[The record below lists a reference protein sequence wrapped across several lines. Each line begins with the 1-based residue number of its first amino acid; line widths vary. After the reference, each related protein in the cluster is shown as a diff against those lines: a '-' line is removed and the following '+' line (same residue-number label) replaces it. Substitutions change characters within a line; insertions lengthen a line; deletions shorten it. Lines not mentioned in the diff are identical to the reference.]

1 MADTPFD
8 APVILSDKADRGDPV
23 YLYAICIIA
32 ALGGLLYGF
41 VLGVI
46 SGVVPFITDYFKLSP
61 YQVGF
66 AVGNLDLGC
75 IVGALLAGVMSDR
88 FGRKKALIFTAILF
102 FISGVMTALP
112 RTFTE
117 LVIGRLIG
125 GVAVGASMISA
136 LYIAEVAP
144 AGKRGLLV
152 TLTQFG
158 IVIGILATY
167 ITNWLLVDIGPD
179 NWRWMFACGIF
190 PAAIFLIGLIFV
202 PESPRWLANRGRVEK
217 ALAIL
222 TRIGGARHAET
233 EMQEIRK
240 AVEDEKGSVRELFR
254 PGLRKAL
261 VIGILIS
268 VFAQSVGINSVIYY
282 APVIFMK
289 TGFESASAAL
299 FAVILVGFINFSF
312 TILALFTIDR
322 FGRKPLLMVGLAGM
336 FLSMGTMGLFFQSDS
351 ISASLILIPVL
362 AFVAFYAMS
371 LGPIAWVIVSEIF
384 PNRIRGVAMA
394 ISMIALYLADFLV
407 ALTFPRMMDK
417 LGHFTFFIF
426 AGVCVLAFLFTWFVV
441 FETKGKSLEEIEK
454 MLVGPHPMSPLP

>member
-1 MADTPFD
+1 MADTAHETPGMLRD
-8 APVILSDKADRGDPV
+8 RTDRGDTV

-32 ALGGLLYGF
+32 AMGGLLYGF

-75 IVGALLAGVMSDR
+75 IVGALLAGILSDR
-88 FGRKKALIFTAILF
+88 FGRKKALILTAILF
-102 FISGVMTALP
+102 VISGVMTALP

-136 LYIAEVAP
+136 LYIAEVSP

-167 ITNWLLVDIGPD
+167 ITNWLLVDIGPH

-190 PAAIFLIGLIFV
+190 PAAIFLIGLFFI
-202 PESPRWLANRGRVEK
+202 PESPRWLAKQGKIEK

-233 EMQEIRK
+233 EMHEIQT
-240 AVEDEKGSVRELFR
+240 AVENEKGSVWELFR

-261 VIGILIS
+261 IIGILIS
-268 VFAQSVGINSVIYY
+268 IFAQSVGINSVIYY
-282 APVIFMK
+282 APIIFMK

-299 FAVILVGFINFSF
+299 FAVIMVGIINFIF
-312 TILALFTIDR
+312 TILAIITIDK

-336 FLSMGTMGLFFQSDS
+336 FLSMGTIGLFFQSDS
-351 ISASLILIPVL
+351 ISATLILIPVL
-362 AFVAFYAMS
+362 AFVGFYAMS

-384 PNRIRGVAMA
+384 PNRIRGIAMA

-417 LGHFTFFIF
+417 FGHITFFIF
-426 AGVCVLAFLFTWFVV
+426 AGVCVLAFLFAWLIV

-454 MLVGPHPMSPLP
+454 MMMRT